1 MYSILQSQQRISV
14 SWKDVS
20 GPFMQSI
27 NSVIP
32 YAILK
37 PNNKIDIIAT
47 SVKPLTATI
56 AFNLDYDALVR
67 LAKCISRQILYMEK
81 RGITFVGLELS
92 DILSVENGR
101 DFIVANYERVVS
113 YSDFTIRF
121 VAPFYKP
128 TFTSREVKEL
138 VVLPGNVSY
147 LTAHYSLGSLIVFLL
162 DDLIDTIKYTKLYW
176 FLIRCLNEGHFEFV

>member
-81 RGITFVGLELS
+81 M
-92 DILSVENGR
+92 
-101 DFIVANYERVVS
+101 Y
-113 YSDFTIRF
+113 
-121 VAPFYKP
+121 
-128 TFTSREVKEL
+128 
-138 VVLPGNVSY
+138 
-147 LTAHYSLGSLIVFLL
+147 
-162 DDLIDTIKYTKLYW
+162 
-176 FLIRCLNEGHFEFV
+176 